1 MKIRGGRPPETPVV
15 ALAAA
20 TAGLMSIPLIY
31 IVYRALAIDAG
42 VWVRLWNTRLPIL
55 LVNTLGLLV
64 TVTALAILMA
74 VPLAW
79 LVVKTDLPGR
89 RFWQWALALPLA
101 IPPYIGAF
109 VYVVLFGYNGAA
121 ENLLNQVLTGTGVTF
136 DLPGIYGFGGVTMVL
151 TVFTYPYIFLLVTA
165 TLKSMNCSLE
175 EAAMI
180 SGYGP
185 WQIFRRVTMPLLRP
199 AIGAGSLL
207 VALYVLA
214 DFGTVAM
221 LRFQTFSSAI
231 YNQLVGRYDRSAA
244 AVLSTILVLIT
255 LTLIWLEWRSR
266 AGLRYD
272 QTKGA
277 YRTGRVYALGRWQ
290 YPALALVTIVSLVA
304 VFMPVGILAVMTV
317 QGLKSGAIGADFLQ
331 YAWHS
336 FSVSVVAATAGVPLA
351 LPVAYLSVRHGNFAG
366 KSIARLAYSGYALP
380 GVVVALGVIFVF
392 NRYLPV
398 FYGTTALLIAAY
410 LIRFLPQG
418 LQAQEASLILVS
430 PNLEE
435 AGLSCGC
442 TRGQVLR
449 KITLPLIKPGLL
461 AGWGM
466 VFLSSM
472 KELPATLLL
481 RPAGFDTLAVRIW
494 LEASEGFYVLAAPA
508 SLLLI
513 AVSVIGLIFMWRN
526 QGRNAEWL

>member
-1 MKIRGGRPPETPVV
+1 MA
-15 ALAAA
+15 AL
-20 TAGLMSIPLIY
+20 TAGLMGIPLFY
-31 IVYRALAIDAG
+31 IIYRALAGDAG
-42 VWVRLWNTRLPIL
+42 VWARLWNTRIPL
-55 LVNTLGLLV
+55 LLGNTLGLLV
-64 TVTALAILMA
+64 TVTALAIMVA

-89 RFWQWALALPLA
+89 RFWRWALALPLA

-109 VYVVLFGYNGAA
+109 VYMVLFAPY
-121 ENLLNQVLTGTGVTF
+121 
-136 DLPGIYGFGGVTMVL
+136 IYGFGGTALVL
-151 TVFTYPYIFLLVTA
+151 MIFTYPYIFLLVA
-165 TLKSMNCSLE
+165 AALASINSSLE

-180 SGYGP
+180 SGCGP
-185 WQIFRRVTMPLLRP
+185 WQVFRRVILPLLRP
-199 AIGAGSLL
+199 AIGSGSLL

-231 YNQLVGRYDRSAA
+231 YTQLVGRYDRSAA
-244 AVLSTILVLIT
+244 AVLSAILVVIT
-255 LTLIWLEWRSR
+255 VTLIWLEWRSR
-266 AGLRYD
+266 AGVRYD
-272 QTKGA
+272 QTTGA
-277 YRTGRVYALGRWQ
+277 YRPGQIYKLGYWR
-290 YPALALVTIVSLVA
+290 YPALAVVLLVSLVA
-304 VFMPVGILAVMTV
+304 VFVPVGVLAVMTV
-317 QGLKSGAIGADFLQ
+317 QGFKSGAVGAGFLQ
-331 YAWHS
+331 YVWHS
-336 FSVSVVAATAGVPLA
+336 FAVSALAALAAVPLA
-351 LPVAYLSVRHGNFAG
+351 LPVAYLSVRHSSFAG

-398 FYGTTALLIAAY
+398 FYGTVALLVAAY
-410 LIRFLPQG
+410 LIRFLPQS
-418 LQAQEASLILVS
+418 LQAQETALGMVS

-435 AGLSCGC
+435 AGLSCGYN
-442 TRGQVLR
+442 RGQVLR
-449 KITLPLIKPGLL
+449 KITLPLIRPGLM

-494 LEASEGFYVLAAPA
+494 LEASEGFYELAAPA

-513 AVSVIGLIFMWRN
+513 AASAGGLIFLNRDLGGMPNGFNRN
-526 QGRNAEWL
+526 